1 MKIAKKLTAVATAL
15 SLAIACAV
23 APGAGAVDFR
33 KHSDPARS
41 SFSYSKEGTAAGDVS
56 IQSLPHI
63 SVNNGNWETVELK
76 QFSISPG
83 EGPLVNE
90 AEDKDVKVEDTR
102 AFDDDVYT
110 HTVTVTNTADT
121 AKQMQTTLFTF
132 ITYPNNSGDAYY
144 TPDGVDFSGGEYAP
158 RVSFSATG
166 EDVVSDIFND
176 KGLPDITL
184 RGDSY
189 KIAPNRDQY
198 DRARSVQFLRLDP
211 GQSMTMTVKL
221 TFTIPPSALDSDG
234 DGLPDDWETMGVP
247 LENGQTL
254 PLQAWGADPHK
265 KDIFLQLNWMK
276 SEMETQGCLDAFGRP
291 RADIDKVTDYS
302 YCTGLDSRSHA
313 PTMKALEDLVKL
325 FDDHGINLHIDAGD
339 MVLGMPREA
348 GGFGGPRMDY
358 EKYYFGT
365 YDGGGDHGRLKDQLK
380 FVEGARQSVF
390 RLGTLV
396 DYLWGEPTGTPVRIS
411 GLGQMPGTSFAVGN
425 FEGMNSDHVRNTIL
439 HEMGHTLGFGHAGR
453 YYPDNPLNGKNYVPN
468 HVSVMNYLYQWSF
481 FDYMDHEATEKDPNS
496 TVPYTCPLNGCF
508 TGAYTVEPEW
518 GHLTIG
524 NYPIGTVTD
533 SMFLPTPPVR
543 PTPPPAEEEHHHTEA
558 TMHDLEVVSAE
569 ANKGVGAIDIVTSE
583 LVKARNDNFIEVQV
597 RNKGADLHQ
606 FSVLLEY
613 GDHVQKEPVYPVGAV
628 ETDAEDANAS
638 VKKFRIDPSELSG
651 DSLAVTAHLVNQSGE
666 VVQTANATLPVLDLT
681 RKDLEEAV
689 KEAPAEK
696 KKDAERLLRKEETV
710 DTAVRPV
717 EKSTSVEPT
726 TSTAPTSTEP
736 TRVTASPQRTRPS
749 TVPTYEKPTPEPTPE
764 PTDEGLSTEAI
775 IGIVFGVIGIGT
787 LAAAITAFLQGA
799 F

>member
-15 SLAIACAV
+15 SLAVACAV

-33 KHSDPARS
+33 QNSDPERS
-41 SFSYSKEGTAAGDVS
+41 SFSYTKDGTVAGDVS
-56 IQSLPHI
+56 IQSLPMI
-63 SVNNGNWETVELK
+63 RVDGQEVNLENFSV
-76 QFSISPG
+76 PAG
-83 EGPLVNE
+83 ENPLVNVY
-90 AEDKDVKVEDTR
+90 EDKNVKVEDTR

-121 AKQMQTTLFTF
+121 AKQMQTDIYTG
-132 ITYPNNSGDAYY
+132 IGYGNNSGDAYY

-166 EDVVSDIFND
+166 EDVLADVFNWKNQRNIVLRKD
-176 KGLPDITL
+176 PYVISPGLD
-184 RGDSY
+184 Y
-189 KIAPNRDQY
+189 Y
-198 DRARSVQFLRLDP
+198 DLARSLQFLRLDP

-291 RADIDKVTDYS
+291 RADVDKVTDYS

-365 YDGGGDHGRLKDQLK
+365 YDGGGDHGKLKDQLK
-380 FVEGARQSVF
+380 LVEGARQSVF

-481 FDYMDHEATEKDPNS
+481 FDYMDHLATNSDPVS

-533 SMFLPTPPVR
+533 SMFLPTPPVK

-597 RNKGADLHQ
+597 RNKGADLHA

-628 ETDAEDANAS
+628 DEQEKDANAS

-651 DSLAVTAHLVNQSGE
+651 DGLAVTAHLVNQSGE

-681 RKDLEEAV
+681 RKDLEKAV

-696 KKDAERLLRKEETV
+696 KKDAKRLLRNEETV

-717 EKSTSVEPT
+717 EKSKSEEPT
-726 TSTAPTSTEP
+726 TSTASTSTEP
-736 TRVTASPQRTRPS
+736 TRITASPQRTRPS

-775 IGIVFGVIGIGT
+775 IGIVFGVLGIGT
-787 LAAAITAFLQGA
+787 LAAAIAAFLQGA
-799 F
+799 L

>member
-211 GQSMTMTVKL
+211 DQSMTMTVKL

-291 RADIDKVTDYS
+291 RADVDKVTDYS

-365 YDGGGDHGRLKDQLK
+365 YDGGGDHGKLKDQLK
-380 FVEGARQSVF
+380 LVEGARQSVF

-396 DYLWGEPTGTPVRIS
+396 DYLWGEPIGTPVRIS

-481 FDYMDHEATEKDPNS
+481 FDYMDYLATNSDPVS

-533 SMFLPTPPVR
+533 SMFLPTPPVK

-628 ETDAEDANAS
+628 DEQEKDANAS

-689 KEAPAEK
+689 KDAPAEK

-717 EKSTSVEPT
+717 EKSKSEEPT